1 MSMLAAPCASVA
13 QSFQTTSPD
22 GNVSI
27 TVSNADRLSYAVSYK
42 GNEIVG
48 NSPLGFEF
56 RNEKPMNGGFAIV
69 NHPVTELGAGGE
81 KPSCQSV
88 SDME

>member
-1 MSMLAAPCASVA
+1 MVAVPCASLA

-27 TVSNADRLSYAVSYK
+27 TVDNADRLSYAISYK

-69 NHPVTELGAGGE
+69 NHPVTESKSE
-81 KPSCQSV
+81 NW
-88 SDME
+88 